1 MAQITRA
8 ENKDKISYYIRTN
21 LVDENTG
28 KRIRK
33 SKTWTAPKGVSE
45 AEAKKLAEEAAREF
59 EKEIE
64 ENLFIGIQDFDY
76 TVESYSKVYIDY
88 VKNNYSP
95 LNYIRIRDIF
105 KYINSKIGKV
115 KLQNLNPARIQAYF
129 DEVEE
134 DKKIVEKVV
143 PLNNFKETIKAYGF
157 NYTILRRKLNI
168 MHTSITKA
176 FNGESVQIEWATN
189 LCQKTKIPFDELFTF
204 KKEVTEY
211 SYETKKKKK
220 TYLRQMLAFA
230 KRQRVIKENY
240 ATADFVS
247 YGRNPNIKQIEAMDE
262 NQAKSFYQAL
272 ISEEDIRIKTSL
284 MVFLFTGF
292 RRGEVTALKWEDID
306 FDKRRITVNHSA
318 IEVPHEG
325 IIIKNPKTQKSQR
338 TITIPQILVD
348 QISNYYEWQ
357 KILISQLD
365 IYKDEG
371 FIFTREDGKLI
382 NPNTFQFWLD
392 KVLDRAELPHFSIHS
407 LRHTNITLQILS
419 GVPLVTVAGR
429 AGHSRTSTTSDIYSH
444 FVKTSDDGAAEKLE
458 KTFGIEKEKKEE
470 SNTKLNE
477 ILELKKEAK
486 ENGFNSIKDYIMYLK
501 QSI

>member
-1 MAQITRA
+1 MAQITRT
-8 ENKDKISYYIRTN
+8 ESKDKISYYIRTN
-21 LVDENTG
+21 LVDENSG

-33 SKTWTAPKGVSE
+33 SKTWVAPRGVSE
-45 AEAKKLAEEAAREF
+45 AEARKLVEEAAHDF
-59 EKEIE
+59 EKEVE
-64 ENLFIGIQDFDY
+64 ESLFIGIQDSDY
-76 TVESYSKVYIDY
+76 TVESYSKIYIDY
-88 VKNNYSP
+88 VKKNYSP

-105 KYINSKIGKV
+105 KYINSKIGNI
-115 KLQNLNPARIQAYF
+115 KLKNLNPPRIQAYF
-129 DEVEE
+129 DEVET
-134 DKKIVEKVV
+134 DKRIVEKVM
-143 PLNNFKETIKAYGF
+143 PLKNFKDTIKAYGF
-157 NYTILRRKLNI
+157 NYTILRRSLNI
-168 MHTSITKA
+168 MHTSITRA
-176 FNGESVQIEWATN
+176 YNGENVQLEWATN

-204 KKEVTEY
+204 KKEITEY

-262 NQAKSFYQAL
+262 DQAKKFYHAL
-272 ISEEDIRIKTSL
+272 INEEDIRIKTSL
-284 MVFLFTGF
+284 LVFLFTGF

-306 FDKRRITVNHSA
+306 LDKRRITVNHSA

-325 IIIKNPKTQKSQR
+325 LIIKNPKTQKSQR
-338 TITIPQILVD
+338 TISIPQLLAD
-348 QISNYYEWQ
+348 QLSNYKAWQ
-357 KILISQLD
+357 QILIKKFD

-371 FIFTREDGKLI
+371 FLFTKEDG
-382 NPNTFQFWLD
+382 NPICPTTFSFWLD
-392 KVLDRAELPHFSIHS
+392 KVLDKAELPHFTIHS

-444 FVKTSDDGAAEKLE
+444 FVKSSDDGAAEKLE
-458 KTFGIEKEKKEE
+458 KTFGVEKEE
-470 SNTKLNE
+470 SNTGLDE

-486 ENGFNSIKDYIMYLK
+486 ENGFNTLKEYIDYLK